1 MKKTLNLFVLGVI
14 ALLLVSCQGS
24 QQAESVDSQ
33 ATEAQQ
39 SNGPG
44 GLAAVKNENSQQD
57 VVKVAVGSPDHTTLV
72 KALTAAELVDDMSNP
87 GPFTVFAPVNAA
99 FDKLP
104 AGTLENLLKPEN
116 KEQLADILQ
125 HHVTLPAIDAALLQD
140 GQSLGMADG
149 KRATIHIKDG
159 ATYID
164 DAKIVASVRAS
175 NGIVHVIDAL
185 VLPK

>member
-1 MKKTLNLFVLGVI
+1 MKKTLNLLMVGLIVI
-14 ALLLVSCQGS
+14 FFASCQNS
-24 QQAESVDSQ
+24 NQ
-33 ATEAQQ
+33 ATDNQASVSEQPG
-39 SNGPG
+39 SPG

-87 GPFTVFAPVNAA
+87 GPFTVFAPTNAA

-104 AGTLENLLKPEN
+104 AGTLDNLLKPES

-125 HHVTLPAIDAALLQD
+125 HHVTLPAIDVALLQD

-164 DAKIVASVRAS
+164 DAKIIASVRAS
-175 NGIVHVIDAL
+175 NGIVHVVDAV